1 MITVKQLL
9 DRKGHEVYSI
19 QPGDTVYSALEKMAD
34 KDVGALMVLDG
45 NKLVG
50 IFSER
55 DYARKLILHGKS
67 SKESKVQ
74 DFMSTSLYTVSPSDS
89 IYHCMALMTDKRVR
103 HLPVLDQNEIVGL
116 ISIGDVVNAIISEQK
131 AIIKD
136 LEDYITGSGYGNKI

>member
-74 DFMSTSLYTVSPSDS
+74 DFMSTSLYTVNPSDS
-89 IYHCMALMTDKRVR
+89 IYQCMALMTDKRVR
-103 HLPVLDQNEIVGL
+103 HLPVLDQNEIVGM

-136 LEDYITGSGYGNKI
+136 LEDYITGSGYGNKM

>member
-74 DFMSTSLYTVSPSDS
+74 DFMSTSLYTVNPSDS

-103 HLPVLDQNEIVGL
+103 HLPVLDQNEIVGM

-136 LEDYITGSGYGNKI
+136 LEDYITGSGYGNKM

>member
-9 DRKGHEVYSI
+9 DKKGHEVYSI

-45 NKLVG
+45 AKLVG

-74 DFMSTSLYTVSPSDS
+74 DFMSTALYTVNPSDS

-136 LEDYITGSGYGNKI
+136 LEDYITGSGYGNKM